1 MVRAAIVARESQ
13 CSTIEKAGF
22 SGNQR
27 LRPGRR
33 LQHLLQHSDYGVP
46 RVSVQRRQHD
56 GHPFPVTVSL
66 GHHLINSSQEVV
78 GEGLLT
84 SSDFHAFLRSGSQ
97 MIDLGTL
104 GGSQASAYAVN
115 DSGEIAG
122 TSGMANGDQHAF
134 LYANAALYSNGAWVD
149 LGAVPGAV
157 STQATG
163 INGLGQIVG
172 TAIFPVR
179 SYHPFRPGKHVGGGF

>member
-1 MVRAAIVARESQ
+1 
-13 CSTIEKAGF
+13 
-22 SGNQR
+22 
-27 LRPGRR
+27 
-33 LQHLLQHSDYGVP
+33 
-46 RVSVQRRQHD
+46 
-56 GHPFPVTVSL
+56 
-66 GHHLINSSQEVV
+66 VV

-179 SYHPFRPGKHVGGGF
+179 SYHPFRPGKHVGFIVSSGSLIDLNTLVPANSGFTITDAVGINNSGQILCDATNASGYEHAILLSPK